1 MMEKCFDEIILQG
14 FLDNELPLELSQ
26 NVARHVA
33 DCDLCAIL
41 LAEVE
46 EETSFTFNALER
58 EFDTLIP
65 TNRLWTKINES
76 IETQNRKISVWT
88 RISNFKFQISN
99 FKFNIAN
106 VAALASLLMIIGV
119 VTVLIAVKNNN
130 VSGDVAAE
138 NKPAIQEV
146 QTAKIDNPA
155 PIIDPVIL
163 TPAPETKTKNPANS
177 QFRVEK
183 ANFVKVEQSR
193 KPEVETPRLV
203 IPKTQPQ
210 TPQYL
215 DGEESY
221 VNTIARLEKTVDGN
235 KDEVLKPSARFAY
248 EKDLAVVNDTID
260 KMKQE
265 VRKNPKNEGA
275 KQVLFSSY
283 QNKIELLNSV
293 TQRSELMA
301 SMR

>member
-1 MMEKCFDEIILQG
+1 MMEKCFDEVILQG

-33 DCDLCAIL
+33 DCDSCAIL

-46 EETSFTFNALER
+46 EETSFTFNALEQ
-58 EFDTLIP
+58 EFDTLVP
-65 TNRLWTKINES
+65 TNRLWAKINES
-76 IETQNRKISVWT
+76 IEIQSRNQSVWQ
-88 RISNFKFQISN
+88 RFSKF
-99 FKFNIAN
+99 
-106 VAALASLLMIIGV
+106 AAGLNPLNPQVLAFGSLLLIVGV
-119 VTVLIAVKNNN
+119 VSALLALKTDNNSN
-130 VSGDVAAE
+130 DTIAE
-138 NKPAIQEV
+138 NKLVVQEIQA
-146 QTAKIDNPA
+146 AKIDNPA
-155 PIIDPVIL
+155 PVNDPVISV
-163 TPAPETKTKNPANS
+163 PASDPKPKNTVNS

-183 ANFVKVEQSR
+183 ANFVKAEQNR
-193 KPEVETPRLV
+193 KPEVETQ
-203 IPKTQPQ
+203 IITPKSRPIA
-210 TPQYL
+210 PQYL

-221 VNTIARLEKTVDGN
+221 INTIARLEKTVDGN

-260 KMKQE
+260 KMKKE

-293 TQRSELMA
+293 TQRSELMV

>member
-1 MMEKCFDEIILQG
+1 MMKKCFDEVILQA

-33 DCDLCAIL
+33 DCDSCAVL

-46 EETSFTFNALER
+46 EETSFTYNALEQ

-76 IETQNRKISVWT
+76 IETQNRKVSVWT
-88 RISNFKFQISN
+88 RILNFKFQISN
-99 FKFNIAN
+99 FKLNIVN
-106 VAALASLLMIIGV
+106 VAAFASLLMIVGV
-119 VTVLIAVKNNN
+119 VTALVVVKNNN
-130 VSGDVAAE
+130 VSSDIAV
-138 NKPAIQEV
+138 NKPPVQEV
-146 QTAKIDNPA
+146 QKAKINDPA
-155 PIIDPVIL
+155 PVVQPPIL
-163 TPAPETKTKNPANS
+163 TPADENKPRNTANP

-183 ANFVKVEQSR
+183 ANFVKVEQKR
-193 KPEVETPRLV
+193 KTEVETPIV
-203 IPKTQPQ
+203 IPKTQP
-210 TPQYL
+210 PVAQYL

-248 EKDLAVVNDTID
+248 EKDLAVVNDAII